1 MEQVKKFFLVGCLF
15 MAAFLYSQEI
25 FQDEGGGVDNNYIL
39 RPFDMIR
46 FTMFQEPDMTQE
58 VRLDADGTVLL
69 PLIGKQKI
77 GGMTV
82 EGSQR
87 FLAELY
93 NKDYFV
99 NPQINILVVEVSPR
113 RVQVLGQVNN
123 QGPIEIPIDRNLNLV
138 DAISGAGGPTRLAN
152 TRKVTVKR
160 EVENGRT
167 LTFEL
172 DMQQMMT
179 DADAEPFILEDG
191 DTIFIPE
198 RTF

>member
-1 MEQVKKFFLVGCLF
+1 MEQVRKLFLVGGLF
-15 MAAFLYSQEI
+15 MTAFLYSQPSPES
-25 FQDEGGGVDNNYIL
+25 DSGGVDSNYVL

-69 PLIGKQKI
+69 PLIGKQKV

-82 EGSQR
+82 EGSQH

-99 NPQINILVVEVSPR
+99 DPQINILVTEVSPR

-123 QGPIEIPIDRNLNLV
+123 QGPIDIPIDRDLNLV
-138 DAISGAGGPTRLAN
+138 DAISAAGGPTRLAN
-152 TRKVTVKR
+152 TRNIIVKR
-160 EVENGRT
+160 KMPDGATR
-167 LTFEL
+167 TFEL
-172 DMQQMMT
+172 NLQQMMT
-179 DADAEPFILEDG
+179 EADVEPFILENG
-191 DTIFIPE
+191 DTIFIGE

>member
-1 MEQVKKFFLVGCLF
+1 MEQVRKLFLVGGLF
-15 MAAFLYSQEI
+15 MAAFLYSQDSS
-25 FQDEGGGVDNNYIL
+25 QGEGGGTDSNYIL

-82 EGSQR
+82 EGCQR

-99 NPQINILVVEVSPR
+99 NPQINLLVLEVSSR
-113 RVQVLGQVNN
+113 RVQVLGQVNE
-123 QGPIEIPIDRNLNLV
+123 QGPIEIPIERNLNLV

-160 EVENGRT
+160 EVENGKT

-179 DADAEPFILEDG
+179 DADAEPFILKDG
-191 DTIFIPE
+191 DTVFIPE